1 MGVVEV
7 LDSVAPARAGGWKV
21 DVSRGERNGR
31 VSSEWFNRPDDERYL
46 SLDDLWAS
54 VKGRSERSRSRV
66 VQTAD
71 IRVEA
76 ARDNPERLHLM
87 LPKAH
92 EPVAP
97 THWAF
102 GQLASIVGA
111 PASYLRQLPAPLAG
125 INLQYG
131 LTNHRAEQVKTF
143 ETEDGRTEL
152 RAVTGL
158 DYGRIHDHE
167 LVEAVQRIAGNGT
180 GDTRWKVDVS
190 RGERNGR
197 VSSEWFNRP
206 DDERYLSLDDLW
218 ASVKGRSE
226 RSRSRVVQT
235 ADIRVEAARDSAER
249 LHLMLPKAQEPVSP
263 THWAFGQ
270 LASIVG
276 APASYLRQ
284 LPAPLAGINLQYGL
298 TNHRAEQVKTFETEE
313 GRTEL
318 RAVTGPDYGR
328 IHDHELVEA
337 VQRIAGN
344 GTGDTRWKVPGVLDW
359 STGVYNPDVE
369 ISRDTTTLYASDRDV
384 FLFLVDDHNPI
395 EAGRLPDGSPDLYF
409 RGFYCWNSEV
419 GAKTLGMA
427 SFYLRAVCQNRN
439 LWGVEEFQ
447 EITIR
452 HSKYAASRF
461 AHEAAPALTR
471 FANSSPQGFMNGIK
485 AARQQIVARTDE
497 DRDAFLR
504 KRGFSK
510 AESGKII
517 EKVLMEEGRPP
528 ESIFDFVQ
536 GITRLARDKTQQD
549 ARLDMEGR
557 AKKLLDRVG

>member
-7 LDSVAPARAGGWKV
+7 LDPVQPARAGGWKV

-46 SLDDLWAS
+46 SLDDLWAN

-76 ARDNPERLHLM
+76 ARDSAERLHLV
-87 LPKAH
+87 LPKA
-92 EPVAP
+92 EAPVAP

-131 LTNHRAEQVKTF
+131 LSNHRAEQVKTF

-152 RAVTGL
+152 RAVTG
-158 DYGRIHDHE
+158 
-167 LVEAVQRIAGNGT
+167 
-180 GDTRWKVDVS
+180 
-190 RGERNGR
+190 
-197 VSSEWFNRP
+197 
-206 DDERYLSLDDLW
+206 
-218 ASVKGRSE
+218 
-226 RSRSRVVQT
+226 
-235 ADIRVEAARDSAER
+235 
-249 LHLMLPKAQEPVSP
+249 
-263 THWAFGQ
+263 
-270 LASIVG
+270 
-276 APASYLRQ
+276 
-284 LPAPLAGINLQYGL
+284 
-298 TNHRAEQVKTFETEE
+298 
-313 GRTEL
+313 
-318 RAVTGPDYGR
+318 PDYGR
-328 IHDHELVEA
+328 IHDHELVGA

-395 EAGRLPDGSPDLYF
+395 EAGKLPDGSPDLYF

-439 LWGVEEFQ
+439 LWGVEDFQ
-447 EITIR
+447 EIKIR

-471 FANSSPQGFMNGIK
+471 FANSSPQGFVNGIK

-497 DRDAFLR
+497 DRDDFLR
-504 KRGFSK
+504 RRGFSRP
-510 AESGKII
+510 ESGKII

-536 GITRLARDKTQQD
+536 GITRIARDKTQQD